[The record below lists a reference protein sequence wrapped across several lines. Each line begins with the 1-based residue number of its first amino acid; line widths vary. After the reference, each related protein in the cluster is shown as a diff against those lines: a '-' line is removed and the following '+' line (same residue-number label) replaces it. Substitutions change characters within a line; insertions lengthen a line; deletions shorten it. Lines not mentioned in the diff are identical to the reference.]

1 MRFSTPLLAIAALF
15 TTAYAA
21 PTPQHQHGQ
30 AASKSPMPAG
40 MNMAASAA
48 PPSGASTVTPG
59 KPQCEY
65 SFFEKSN
72 LGHNHD
78 VNTGK
83 IKAGST
89 VSPYAPAILGSGCSP
104 AWAVGGAIDDETPT
118 KTPGDLKLSLWGGI
132 A

>member
-1 MRFSTPLLAIAALF
+1 MKFASSVVALVALF
-15 TTAYAA
+15 TSTFAA

-40 MNMAASAA
+40 MSMPGA

-65 SFFEKSN
+65 SLFEKAN

-83 IKAGST
+83 IKGGST
-89 VSPYAPAILGSGCSP
+89 VVPYAPALLGSGCSP
-104 AWAVGGAIDDETPT
+104 AWAVGGAIDDDTPT
-118 KTPGDLKLSLWGGI
+118 KTPADSKLSLWGGI